1 MSFYFSVFLCAFAIK
16 VCFEVNIYY
25 KVAILYSSFLFY
37 KLSSFCFFVNFTFL
51 LTLCEFFVFLFLW
64 TICQFQFSLFP
75 IIILFS
81 FVLKF
86 ICGSD
91 NNGISSLKYIYIYI
105 YITVFF
111 SCLFVY
117 NIFKLVL
124 CACVCKFWKWF
135 MLMWN
140 VCIWWRFFW
149 RFYRTNKEWT

>member
-1 MSFYFSVFLCAFAIK
+1 MFFYFLVFNAFAIK

-25 KVAILYSSFLFY
+25 KVAILYASFLFY

-86 ICGSD
+86 ICAND
-91 NNGISSLKYIYIYI
+91 NNEVSSLKSLYIYII
-105 YITVFF
+105 VFF
-111 SCLFVY
+111 LVFLFITFFY
-117 NIFKLVL
+117 LFFF
-124 CACVCKFWKWF
+124 CVCASFGNGLCWCEMF
-135 MLMWN
+135 AFDEG
-140 VCIWWRFFW
+140 FFEG
-149 RFYRTNKEWT
+149 FIELAKSELN